1 MPVDRR
7 IRDGLRGDAGT
18 FEPVTDGV
26 LDTVTGRG
34 RRMRVR
40 RRLGQAGA
48 AFLLALLAVGGGW
61 MLLESRTPAPAT
73 TGTVWLQGTWNG
85 PTRTADQLRA
95 AVEAGGGDP
104 RCADGFAPTTGTVAY
119 TLVVEGERYRVLA
132 SIDGAAVVEDG
143 RGVVEMTPGGN
154 LRFVETD
161 DLTSATF
168 EARATDDRLTMR
180 LVDIE
185 PGEDTA
191 CEITAEA
198 IAQFEAGLVRA

>member
-7 IRDGLRGDAGT
+7 IREGLHGDARAFEPATDGLLDA
-18 FEPVTDGV
+18 
-26 LDTVTGRG
+26 VTGRG
-34 RRMRVR
+34 RRRRVR
-40 RRLGQAGA
+40 RRFGQAGA
-48 AFLLALLAVGGGW
+48 ACLLALLALGGGW
-61 MLLESRTPAPAT
+61 MLLAGRTPATPAA
-73 TGTVWLQGTWNG
+73 GAAWLQGSWAG
-85 PTRTADQLRA
+85 PMRTADQLRA

-104 RCADGFAPTTGTVAY
+104 RCADGFAPATGAVAY
-119 TLVVEGERYRVLA
+119 TLVVEGEHYSVLA
-132 SIDGAAVVEDG
+132 STDGKAGVEDG
-143 RGVVEMTPGGN
+143 RGVVEMTAGGN

-168 EARATDDRLTMR
+168 EVSVTDDRLTMR

-191 CEITAEA
+191 CEVTAEA